1 MNLII
6 DIFHS
11 FSIFFIIVEI
21 FQLIKRDEIYRKSK
35 KENLNLNDTS
45 FYFIFYI
52 FKLLYLPWMVV
63 GLFSSLSPLYL
74 GLISL
79 GLFKYLVLLTKK
91 DFIINLYDLLNALVS
106 CILLSFICYQALS
119 L

>member
-6 DIFHS
+6 DIFHF

-35 KENLNLNDTS
+35 KENLDLNDTS

-52 FKLLYLPWMVV
+52 FKLYLYL
-63 GLFSSLSPLYL
+63 LFH
-74 GLISL
+74 
-79 GLFKYLVLLTKK
+79 V
-91 DFIINLYDLLNALVS
+91 N
-106 CILLSFICYQALS
+106 
-119 L
+119 